1 MQTTITLS
9 TADNAALSVVAVDPD
24 EWITNLVAA
33 RAAAALDEAQ
43 RSSEWPQALAS
54 AQAAGVAVQDVGAVL
69 QHALAAGIIKTAA
82 QRQAEIEA
90 APPPVPPPADPA
102 TAAVSRQQVALE
114 MLARE
119 MVTAAEAVALA
130 QTGAA
135 PAWVADLIETLPAGE
150 RAPAYIMLTYST
162 WRRDDGLLATLS
174 ALPGAP
180 DIDLDDFFAAAA
192 AR

>member
-1 MQTTITLS
+1 MNISENDRLAIS
-9 TADNAALSVVAVDPD
+9 TVAVNPE
-24 EWITNLVAA
+24 EWIENLIISRAMAA
-33 RAAAALDEAQ
+33 MDEAQ

-54 AQAAGVAVQDVGAVL
+54 AQAAGVAVQDAAVVL
-69 QHALAAGIIKTAA
+69 RHAVAAGIIKTAA
-82 QRQAEIEA
+82 QRQTEIET
-90 APPPVPPPADPA
+90 APLPEPPPADPA
-102 TAAVSRQQVALE
+102 TVSISRQQVALE

-119 MVTAAEAVALA
+119 MVTPTEALALA

-135 PAWVADLIETLPAGE
+135 PAWIADLIETLPAGE
-150 RAPAYIMLTYST
+150 RPVAYIMLTYST